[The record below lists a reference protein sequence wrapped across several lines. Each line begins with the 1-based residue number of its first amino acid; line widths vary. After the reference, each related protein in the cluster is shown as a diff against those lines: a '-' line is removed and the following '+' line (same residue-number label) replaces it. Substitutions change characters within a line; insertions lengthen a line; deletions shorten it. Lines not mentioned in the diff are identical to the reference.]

1 LITTRPIF
9 HLVAPH
15 EQGHITACEFHLKS
29 WPPPCRSALAMATR
43 HPKSLPRLP
52 PMTRTEILTRYRR
65 LRQVSKEH
73 HHAVLDIIA
82 PDVLLDWAKR
92 LGLTE
97 GRAVVL
103 ENEHEMTLAEDL
115 ATYLPRPGRSH
126 PLDRYARAAQ
136 FAPGSNEAIVLE
148 AMRHAR
154 FSIWRV
160 ERRHETAGLILRD
173 LLRDEET
180 WLVDETME
188 RNPPLGVEIAGRLLR
203 PEGFAMT
210 ARIVVPVT
218 PDLKKMVFDR
228 TPALRRAEGEVLAG
242 DPRFAIGIYRAAV
255 ATGAMGAVRL
265 NR

>member
-1 LITTRPIF
+1 
-9 HLVAPH
+9 
-15 EQGHITACEFHLKS
+15 
-29 WPPPCRSALAMATR
+29 
-43 HPKSLPRLP
+43 
-52 PMTRTEILTRYRR
+52 MTRTEILSRYRR

-97 GRAVVL
+97 GRKVL
-103 ENEHEMTLAEDL
+103 LESEHEMTLAEDL
-115 ATYLPRPGRSH
+115 ATYVPRLGRSH

-136 FAPGSNEAIVLE
+136 FAPDSDEAIVLD
-148 AMRHAR
+148 AMRYAR
-154 FSIWRV
+154 FSVWRV

-173 LLRDEET
+173 VLRGEET

-188 RNPPLGVEIAGRLLR
+188 KNPPLGVEIAGRLLR

-210 ARIVVPVT
+210 ARIVVPISPVL
-218 PDLKKMVFDR
+218 LKKVFDR
-228 TPALRRAEGEVLAG
+228 TPALRRAEWDVLAG

-255 ATGAMGAVRL
+255 ATGAMDSVRL
-265 NR
+265 QR

>member
-1 LITTRPIF
+1 
-9 HLVAPH
+9 
-15 EQGHITACEFHLKS
+15 
-29 WPPPCRSALAMATR
+29 
-43 HPKSLPRLP
+43 
-52 PMTRTEILTRYRR
+52 MTRTEILSRYRR

-97 GRAVVL
+97 GRKVL
-103 ENEHEMTLAEDL
+103 LESEHEMTLAEDL
-115 ATYLPRPGRSH
+115 ATYVPRLGRSH

-136 FAPGSNEAIVLE
+136 FAPDSDEAIVLD
-148 AMRHAR
+148 AMRYAR
-154 FSIWRV
+154 FSVWRV

-173 LLRDEET
+173 VLRGEET

-188 RNPPLGVEIAGRLLR
+188 KNPPLGVEIAGRLLR

-210 ARIVVPVT
+210 ARIVVPISPVL
-218 PDLKKMVFDR
+218 LKKVFDR
-228 TPALRRAEGEVLAG
+228 TPALRRAEGDVLAG

-255 ATGAMGAVRL
+255 ATGAMDSVRL
-265 NR
+265 KR